1 MLQESAFI
9 FLWRQRIIINQFK
22 KKNIIKYVMWKE
34 KLLLEKLATLWLIV
48 NLHLEKKMF
57 WNCYLCSS
65 LALEWTTLAID
76 ELADTYLVN

>member
-22 KKNIIKYVMWKE
+22 KKKIIKYVMWKE

-48 NLHLEKKMF
+48 NLHLEKNVLKLLLMQ
-57 WNCYLCSS
+57 
-65 LALEWTTLAID
+65 
-76 ELADTYLVN
+76 

>member
-48 NLHLEKKMF
+48 NLHLEKKVLKLLLMQ
-57 WNCYLCSS
+57 
-65 LALEWTTLAID
+65 
-76 ELADTYLVN
+76 